1 MALPDAAPDQHPRHV
16 ALLRAAN
23 DRTPRLGLERPRPR
37 LNFPSDLYD
46 HSMAALHP
54 LAGLEPREEDELQ
67 TALRGFVQ
75 ELREREPGVRL
86 GADPEELHKQR
97 VATRRLRSLLRST
110 RPQLAD
116 PDRAERLRD
125 ELRWLGRLLG
135 EVRDR
140 DVLIAYLVEELGTI
154 EEAGAFG
161 AILELLDAER
171 EQAWNEVLAALDSPR
186 YRKVIAELA
195 WPPALRDGERLATAA
210 TADYG
215 RLRKAV
221 KRLGAEPKDEE
232 LHRVRIRTKRARYA
246 TEAVGGESRF
256 VARAKD
262 VQDTLGEHQDAVVAE
277 ERIRELVAQ
286 VRGTG
291 RTALAAG
298 RLIERQRARRA
309 AARAAWPKAWKR
321 LRTAGDNAWR

>member
-1 MALPDAAPDQHPRHV
+1 MD
-16 ALLRAAN
+16 N
-23 DRTPRLGLERPRPR
+23 
-37 LNFPSDLYD
+37 YD

-67 TALRGFVQ
+67 TVLRGYTR

-110 RPQLAD
+110 RAQLAD
-116 PDRAERLRD
+116 PDRAQRLRD

-171 EQAWNEVLAALDSPR
+171 EEARKDVLAAFDSPR
-186 YRKVIAELA
+186 YRQLIAELE

-210 TADYG
+210 AADYG

-221 KRLGAEPKDEE
+221 KGLDDPPKDEE
-232 LHRVRIRTKRARYA
+232 LHRVRIRAKRARYA
-246 TEAVGGESRF
+246 AEAVGGESRF

-262 VQDTLGEHQDAVVAE
+262 VQDVLGEHQDAVVAE

-298 RLIERQRARRA
+298 RLIERQRSRRM

-321 LRTAGDNAWR
+321 LKAVGDDAWR

>member
-1 MALPDAAPDQHPRHV
+1 VD
-16 ALLRAAN
+16 N
-23 DRTPRLGLERPRPR
+23 
-37 LNFPSDLYD
+37 YD

-67 TALRGFVQ
+67 TVLRVHAR

-110 RPQLAD
+110 RAQLAD
-116 PDRAERLRD
+116 PDRAQRLRD

-154 EEAGAFG
+154 EEAGAFS

-171 EQAWNEVLAALDSPR
+171 EEARKDVLAAFDSPR
-186 YRKVIAELA
+186 YRHLVAELE

-210 TADYG
+210 AADYG

-221 KRLGAEPKDEE
+221 KGLGREPKDED
-232 LHRVRIRTKRARYA
+232 LHRVRIRAKRARYA
-246 TEAVGGESRF
+246 AEAVGGESRF

-262 VQDTLGEHQDAVVAE
+262 VQDVLGEHQDAVVAE

-298 RLIERQRARRA
+298 RLIERQRARRT
-309 AARAAWPKAWKR
+309 AARAAWPKGWKR
-321 LRTAGDNAWR
+321 LKAAGDDAWR